1 MLHVRLIA
9 PPQTTSEVLQLLDA
23 SPAVTH
29 LCVNEQAARKPSG
42 DVVSFDVARE
52 GATSVLEALRRF
64 DLEREGAIVVE
75 NLDISISESAVRAE
89 EETPGEPADAVV
101 WEGLEQAAGEETRL
115 SITYLCFMI
124 VATMI
129 AGIGVML
136 DQPILI
142 VGAMVVG
149 PEFGPLVAFCIGI
162 VSRRVQHATR
172 ALGTLILGFA
182 VGMAGAVILTWI
194 LTAMGLLNESMLIA
208 ERPLTS
214 FIWKPDALSWIVGF
228 LAGIAGMLALTSA
241 KSGALV
247 GVLISV
253 TTIPAAANVAVAL
266 AYWVPSEAIG
276 SAIQLVINLSAIALA
291 GTLTLLLLK
300 ARSDRLA
307 RRSPTMRTA

>member
-9 PPQTTSEVLQLLDA
+9 PPESTSKVLELVDA

-29 LCVNEQAARKPSG
+29 LCVTENSARKPAG
-42 DVVSFDVARE
+42 DVISFDVARE
-52 GATSVLEALRRF
+52 GATSVLEALRGLGL
-64 DLEREGAIVVE
+64 DQTGAIVVE
-75 NLDISISESAVRAE
+75 NLDISISESAIRAE
-89 EETPGEPADAVV
+89 EETPGVPADAVV
-101 WEGLEQAAGEETRL
+101 WEDLEQSAGEETRL
-115 SITYLCFMI
+115 SVTYLVFMI

-162 VSRRVQHATR
+162 VTRRRYHATR
-172 ALGTLILGFA
+172 ALGTLVLGFA

-194 LTAMGLLNESMLIA
+194 LTAAGLLNASMLIA

-228 LAGIAGMLALTSA
+228 LAGIAGMLSLTSA

-266 AYWVPSEAIG
+266 AYWVPSEAVG
-276 SAIQLVINLSAIALA
+276 SAIQLVLNVSAIVAA
-291 GTLTLLLLK
+291 GTLTLVVLRVR
-300 ARSDRLA
+300 AERLA
-307 RRSPTMRTA
+307 RRSPIRPAA

>member
-9 PPQTTSEVLQLLDA
+9 PPESTAEILRLLDA

-29 LCVNEQAARKPSG
+29 LCLNEQSARKPSG

-52 GATSVLEALRRF
+52 GATSVLEAVRGFGLDRK
-64 DLEREGAIVVE
+64 GAIVVE
-75 NLDISISESAVRAE
+75 NLDISISESAIKAE

-101 WEGLEQAAGEETRL
+101 WEGLEQSAGEETRL
-115 SITYLCFMI
+115 SITYLCFMM

-162 VSRRVQHATR
+162 VTRHRDHATR
-172 ALGTLILGFA
+172 ALGTLVLGFA
-182 VGMAGAVILTWI
+182 VGMAAAVIFTWI
-194 LTAMGLLNESMLIA
+194 MTALGLLDQSMLIA

-253 TTIPAAANVAVAL
+253 TTIPAAANAAVAL
-266 AYWVPSEAIG
+266 AYWVPSEAVG
-276 SAIQLVINLSAIALA
+276 SAIQLVINLSAIAVA
-291 GTLTLLLLK
+291 GTLTLLILK
-300 ARSDRLA
+300 ARAERLA
-307 RRSPTMRTA
+307 RRSPVTRTV

>member
-9 PPQTTSEVLQLLDA
+9 PPESTSEVLRLLDA
-23 SPAVTH
+23 SHAVTH
-29 LCVNEQAARKPSG
+29 LCVNPNAARKPSG

-52 GATSVLEALRRF
+52 SATDVIEALR
-64 DLEREGAIVVE
+64 DLGLEHTGAIVVE
-75 NLDISISESAVRAE
+75 RLDITLSESASKAE
-89 EETPGEPADAVV
+89 REAPGDPADAVV
-101 WEGLEQAAGEETRL
+101 WEQLEQNAGEETHL
-115 SITYLCFMI
+115 SVTYLAFMI

-149 PEFGPLVAFCIGI
+149 PEFGPLVAFCVGL
-162 VSRRVQHATR
+162 VTRRRRHSLQ
-172 ALGTLILGFA
+172 ALWTLILGFA
-182 VGMAGAVILTWI
+182 VGMAATVILTWI
-194 LTAMGLLNESMLIA
+194 LTALGLLDESMLIA

-228 LAGIAGMLALTSA
+228 LAGIAGMLSLTSA

-253 TTIPAAANVAVAL
+253 TTIPAAANAAVAL
-266 AYWVPSEAIG
+266 AYWVPREAVG
-276 SAIQLVINLSAIALA
+276 SATQLVINLSAIIVA
-291 GTLTLLLLK
+291 GTLTLLVLR
-300 ARSDRLA
+300 ARTERLA
-307 RRSPTMRTA
+307 QRSAAASTA

>member
-9 PPQTTSEVLQLLDA
+9 PPESTSDVLRLLEA
-23 SPAVTH
+23 SHAVTH
-29 LCVNEQAARKPSG
+29 LCVTENGARKPSG

-52 GATSVLEALRRF
+52 GATDVLEALR
-64 DLEREGAIVVE
+64 DLGLEHKGAIVVE
-75 NLDISISESAVRAE
+75 QLDITMSESASKVEQEA
-89 EETPGEPADAVV
+89 PGEPVDAVV
-101 WEGLEQAAGEETRL
+101 WEQLEQNAGEETHL
-115 SITYLCFMI
+115 SVTYLAFMI

-149 PEFGPLVAFCIGI
+149 PEFGPLAAFCVG
-162 VSRRVQHATR
+162 VVTRRRDRALR
-172 ALGTLILGFA
+172 ALGTVTLGFV
-182 VGMAGAVILTWI
+182 VGMGAAVILTWI
-194 LTAMGLLNESMLIA
+194 LTALGLLDESMLIA

-228 LAGIAGMLALTSA
+228 LAGIAGMLSLTSA

-253 TTIPAAANVAVAL
+253 TTIPAAANAAVAL
-266 AYWVPSEAIG
+266 AYWVPDEAAG
-276 SAIQLVINLSAIALA
+276 SAIQLVINLSSIVLA
-291 GTLTLLLLK
+291 GILTLLLLR
-300 ARSDRLA
+300 ARTERLA
-307 RRSPTMRTA
+307 QRSSAVSEA